1 LLNTVASGR
10 TYSSAPPLTR
20 IIPYEL
26 ALIPGT
32 RLGPYE
38 VASQIGVGGMGEVY
52 RATDTN
58 LKRSVAIKVLPA
70 SVAADAER
78 LVRFQR
84 EAEVLAALNHPN
96 IAAIYG
102 LERSGV
108 TSALVM
114 ELVEG
119 DDLSQRLARGP
130 IPRDE
135 TLPIAKQI
143 ADALEA
149 AHEQGIIHRDL
160 KPANIKVRPDG
171 TVKVL
176 DFGLAKAI
184 EGLSGP
190 ARSAGPSGLS
200 MSPTIMSPAAM
211 TGAGIILGTAAY
223 MAPEQAKGKA
233 VDKRADIW
241 AFGVVLF
248 EMLTGQTLFGAETI
262 SETLAA
268 VIKDPPRLERLP
280 ADTPSAIRRLLAR
293 CLERDP
299 MLRLRDIGEARILL
313 DQPLALGHDATAA
326 SMPTARVSRAIIWTL
341 VAGAIAL
348 GAVVGT
354 IAWRAKPAPI
364 GPVRRLELPAAIA
377 AASSFALAPDGSRIA
392 YFAGGH
398 LYVRAF
404 DALDAQDLGAMHITS
419 ATPFWSPDSKT
430 IGFTA
435 EGTIRSIPAGGGPVF
450 VICKIPLSGQAMG
463 LAWRT
468 DGTIVF
474 SVWRDSLYKVA
485 AAGGTPEVYV
495 AFDPATE
502 VDVHS
507 VSALPDNRVVVS
519 IHLKTADPSYR
530 VEVVDPSGSHR
541 RTVLIS
547 DPAVSVAQYAAQD
560 YLVFLRFGA
569 NEGVWAVR
577 FGDGPLDLTKAVLIA
592 PGATAFAAARDGT
605 LVFVSPAATLKSG
618 LVWVDRKGAVSPI
631 AGSALERSRG
641 CCPALSPDGRR
652 AAFFVDADSQPN
664 LVVRD
669 LETGVDV
676 RLTLE
681 ISNRLR
687 GGVLAP
693 AWFPSGDRVLYRSGT
708 AEAPKIVEWR
718 ADGTSVP
725 REITAGRFARLSPD
739 GSQLLY
745 LLDDRGRGRFRFA
758 TLSADGAI
766 GPAQKLWPGDDELNV
781 NWFDLSPDASVLAYA
796 VTQPDGQ
803 SNIFLTQFPSGS
815 GRWQVTID
823 GGTLPR
829 FSRDG
834 RELFHLTGSRDAGGR
849 PRGHFN
855 AVPVT
860 LHPAVKLGVPAILFD
875 EATIGPNGPSLGWF
889 DVARDGRFLMSR
901 PVDPA
906 AENTRRLVLVQNWI
920 VAMGK

>member
-1 LLNTVASGR
+1 
-10 TYSSAPPLTR
+10 
-20 IIPYEL
+20 L

-130 IPRDE
+130 IPPDE
-135 TLPIAKQI
+135 TLSIAKQI

-149 AHEQGIIHRDL
+149 AHEQGIVHRDL

-184 EGLSGP
+184 EGSSGP
-190 ARSAGPSGLS
+190 ARSGGPSGLS

-233 VDKRADIW
+233 VDKRADVW
-241 AFGVVLF
+241 AFGVVLY
-248 EMLTGQTLFGAETI
+248 EMLTGQTLFRAESM

-268 VIKDPPRLERLP
+268 VIKDSPQLDRLP
-280 ADTPSAIRRLLAR
+280 ADTPPAIRRLIAR

-299 MLRLRDIGEARILL
+299 RQRLRDIGEARILL
-313 DQPLALGHDATAA
+313 DSAKAFEQDAAA
-326 SMPTARVSRAIIWTL
+326 VSVPPSRVSQGVMWAFA
-341 VAGAIAL
+341 AGAVAL
-348 GAVVGT
+348 AAVVGT

-364 GPVRRLELPAAIA
+364 WPMRRLELPAAIA
-377 AASSFALAPDGSRIA
+377 SASSFALSPDGSRIA
-392 YFAGGH
+392 YFAGAH
-398 LYVRAF
+398 LYIRAF
-404 DALDAQDLGAMHITS
+404 DSLDAQDLGAMHVTS
-419 ATPFWSPDSKT
+419 ALPFWSPDGTT
-430 IGFTA
+430 IGFIA

-450 VICKIPLSGQAMG
+450 VICKIPQSGQAMG
-463 LAWRT
+463 VAWRT

-495 AFDPATE
+495 AFDPATQ
-502 VDVHS
+502 VDFHG
-507 VSALPDNRVVVS
+507 VSALPDNRIVVS
-519 IHLKTADPSYR
+519 VHRRGDEPNR
-530 VEVVDPSGSHR
+530 VELIDAGGSR
-541 RTVLIS
+541 RTVLTS
-547 DPAVSVAQYAAQD
+547 DPAVGVVQYAAKD
-560 YLVFLRFGA
+560 FLVFLRFDA
-569 NEGVWAVR
+569 NEGLWAVP
-577 FGDGPLDLTKAVLIA
+577 FGDGTLDLTKAVLIA
-592 PGATAFAAARDGT
+592 PGATAFDTAKDGS
-605 LVFVSPAATLKSG
+605 LVFVSPAATPKSG
-618 LVWVDRKGAVSPI
+618 LVWVDRKGAMSPI

-652 AAFFVDADSQPN
+652 AAFFVDADTRPN

-669 LETGVDV
+669 LETGIDV
-676 RLTLE
+676 RLALE
-681 ISNRLR
+681 TSNRLR
-687 GGVLAP
+687 GGVLLP
-693 AWFPSGDRVLYRSGT
+693 AWFPAGDRMVYRSGPPD
-708 AEAPKIVEWR
+708 APKISEWR
-718 ADGTSVP
+718 ADGTNVP

-758 TLSADGAI
+758 TLSDDGAI
-766 GPAQKLWPGDDELNV
+766 GPAQKLWPGDEEPNV
-781 NWFDLSPDASVLAYA
+781 NWFDVSPDGSVLAYA
-796 VTQPDGQ
+796 VTQPDSQ
-803 SNIFLTQFPSGS
+803 SNIFLSQFPSGN
-815 GRWQVTID
+815 GRWQVTLD

-834 RELFHLTGSRDAGGR
+834 RELFYMSGLGDTAGR
-849 PRGHFN
+849 PRGQFN
-855 AVPVT
+855 AMPVT
-860 LHPAVKLGVPAILFD
+860 LRPAVKLGVPAMLFD
-875 EATIGPNGPSLGWF
+875 EATVGPNGPSLGWF

-906 AENTRRLVLVQNWI
+906 ADDTRRLVLVQNWI

>member
-1 LLNTVASGR
+1 
-10 TYSSAPPLTR
+10 
-20 IIPYEL
+20 L
-26 ALIPGT
+26 ALTPGT
-32 RLGPYE
+32 R
-38 VASQIGVGGMGEVY
+38 IGVYDITAPIGEGGMGQVF
-52 RATDTN
+52 RARDTR
-58 LKRSVAIKVLPA
+58 LDRDVAIKVLPEVFGRDA
-70 SVAADAER
+70 DRVA
-78 LVRFQR
+78 RFRR
-84 EAEVLAALNHPN
+84 EAKTLASLNHPH

-102 LERSGV
+102 LEESGGV
-108 TSALVM
+108 SALVM

-119 DDLSQRLARGP
+119 EDLAQRIARGA
-130 IPRDE
+130 IAIDE
-135 TLPIAKQI
+135 ALPIAKQI

-184 EGLSGP
+184 DGSSVLTTSG
-190 ARSAGPSGLS
+190 GPSGLS
-200 MSPTIMSPAAM
+200 MSPTITSPAM

-223 MAPEQAKGKA
+223 MAPEQARGKA

-248 EMLTGQTLFGAETI
+248 EMLTGETLFGAETI

-280 ADTPSAIRRLLAR
+280 ADTPPAIRRLLAR

-313 DQPLALGHDATAA
+313 DQPLALGHEAAAA
-326 SMPTARVSRAIIWTL
+326 SMPAARVSRAIIWTF

-392 YFAGGH
+392 YLAGGH

-404 DALDAQDLGAMHITS
+404 DSLEAQDLGAVHVTS

-435 EGTIRSIPAGGGPVF
+435 EGTIRSLPAGGGPIF
-450 VICKIPLSGQAMG
+450 VICKIPQSGQAMG

-502 VDVHS
+502 VDFHG

-519 IHLKTADPSYR
+519 VHRRRDEPNR
-530 VEVVDPSGSHR
+530 VELIDAGGSRR
-541 RTVLIS
+541 RTVLTS
-547 DPAVSVAQYAAQD
+547 DPAVGVVQHAAQD
-560 YLVFLRFGA
+560 YLVFLRFDA
-569 NEGVWAVR
+569 NEGLWAVP
-577 FGDGPLDLTKAVLIA
+577 FGDGTLDLTKAVLIA
-592 PGATAFAAARDGT
+592 PGATAFDAAKDGS
-605 LVFVSPAATLKSG
+605 LVFVSPAATPKSG

-652 AAFFVDADSQPN
+652 AAFFVDADTRPN

-676 RLTLE
+676 RLALE
-681 ISNRLR
+681 TSNRLR
-687 GGVLAP
+687 GGVLLP
-693 AWFPSGDRVLYRSGT
+693 AWFPASDRMVYRSGPPD
-708 AEAPKIVEWR
+708 APKIAEWR

-739 GSQLLY
+739 GNQLLY
-745 LLDDRGRGRFRFA
+745 LLDDRGRGRFRYA

-766 GPAQKLWPGDDELNV
+766 GAAQKLWPGDDEPNV
-781 NWFDLSPDASVLAYA
+781 SWFDVSPDGSVLAYA
-796 VTQPDGQ
+796 VTEPDGQ

-834 RELFHLTGSRDAGGR
+834 RELFYMSGSRDAGGR
-849 PRGHFN
+849 PRGLFN

-875 EATIGPNGPSLGWF
+875 EGTIEPNGPSFGWF

-906 AENTRRLVLVQNWI
+906 AGDTRRLVLVQNWI
-920 VAMGK
+920 AAMGK